1 MKTFLKVGGVIF
13 VLIALFVVNVAYY
26 PFFTSH
32 PNYSDV
38 ERVFNK
44 MQFPSDWQEIRSS
57 ENRGIAGRACPIESE
72 STCYHKSKSFKVP
85 ESLSN
90 EDVKRILIQTGCSI
104 PAESDTTEQG
114 EVKKSTNFDC
124 SVDGLNVGATYR
136 GPEADVYISVSTP

>member
-1 MKTFLKVGGVIF
+1 MKTFLKVGGVVF
-13 VLIALFVVNVAYY
+13 VLIALFVINVAYY

-72 STCYHKSKSFKVP
+72 SKCYHKSKAFKVA
-85 ESLSN
+85 EKTSMDTIEAVL
-90 EDVKRILIQTGCSI
+90 KQTGCPIVAIKENRPTGGEAYTTFKCSI
-104 PAESDTTEQG
+104 EALEVSG
-114 EVKKSTNFDC
+114 EIEWKNE
-124 SVDGLNVGATYR
+124 
-136 GPEADVYISVSTP
+136 PEVYIGVRT

>member
-13 VLIALFVVNVAYY
+13 VLIAIFVINVAYY

-72 STCYHKSKSFKVP
+72 STCYHKSRSFNVP
-85 ESLSN
+85 ESTTLDS
-90 EDVKRILIQTGCSI
+90 VKSILLQTGCPTVAVSDNTAKDAPKKKYLLGCSI
-104 PAESDTTEQG
+104 EGMTIGADYVEGEYFSTTIY
-114 EVKKSTNFDC
+114 S
-124 SVDGLNVGATYR
+124 S
-136 GPEADVYISVSTP
+136 